1 MAPRLDLDGFR
12 DGSISVV
19 RAVRYDTADG
29 MKTSE
34 ASNPGSQPG
43 GWRTRDGR
51 LWFTTQ
57 KGVVVVDPRHL
68 QHNERIP
75 PVVIEEVVADGARL
89 SPAPGL
95 RIAAGK
101 DKVEFH
107 YTCLSL
113 SVPSRVRFQVQL
125 EGYDRDWVD
134 ADARRVAYYTNLP
147 PGHYR
152 FRVIAANDDG
162 VWNRE
167 GASLSFVLLPHF
179 YQTAWFRG
187 ALGVLFL
194 LAALAGQR
202 LYTRRL
208 RARAAELARMVGE
221 RTRDLQ
227 TQKSF
232 LQ

>member
-75 PVVIEEVVADGARL
+75 PVVIEAVVADGARL

-113 SVPSRVRFQVQL
+113 SVPSRVRFHVSS
-125 EGYDRDWVD
+125 
-134 ADARRVAYYTNLP
+134 RVM
-147 PGHYR
+147 
-152 FRVIAANDDG
+152 
-162 VWNRE
+162 
-167 GASLSFVLLPHF
+167 
-179 YQTAWFRG
+179 TAIGWMR
-187 ALGVLFL
+187 
-194 LAALAGQR
+194 
-202 LYTRRL
+202 T
-208 RARAAELARMVGE
+208 RAAWPTI
-221 RTRDLQ
+221 RTCRPAI
-227 TQKSF
+227 TASA
-232 LQ
+232 

>member
-1 MAPRLDLDGFR
+1 M
-12 DGSISVV
+12 
-19 RAVRYDTADG
+19 
-29 MKTSE
+29 
-34 ASNPGSQPG
+34 
-43 GWRTRDGR
+43 
-51 LWFTTQ
+51 
-57 KGVVVVDPRHL
+57 
-68 QHNERIP
+68 
-75 PVVIEEVVADGARL
+75 
-89 SPAPGL
+89 
-95 RIAAGK
+95 
-101 DKVEFH
+101 
-107 YTCLSL
+107 
-113 SVPSRVRFQVQL
+113 
-125 EGYDRDWVD
+125 
-134 ADARRVAYYTNLP
+134 AYYTNLP